1 MKTTMRHLVVVH
13 STWMVVAVALLLSCF
28 TSLARAETCTNQSL
42 HGTYVLT
49 LSGFRTF
56 LTPPQ
61 AIGAFF
67 PIAVGGTF
75 RFDGNGSVSRFL
87 LVSFAGQVFPVSDT
101 GSYAMNADCSGSTS
115 FPDIPETH
123 SLYVVDPETVAIVTS
138 TTGASGAT
146 TLTKQHVADDCTNR
160 TLRGAYVIIGNG
172 LATFQIPPQT
182 TDAFSPISVA
192 GRFTFDGEGTVSRAV
207 SLSFAGLIYPY
218 HDTGSYHVNSDC
230 TASASFPSDTETFYL
245 VFVNPRTIAV
255 TVSKAGVAGTGA
267 LLKQQLD
274 WPEVNR

>member
-1 MKTTMRHLVVVH
+1 MKTMTRQLIVVNCAQ
-13 STWMVVAVALLLSCF
+13 SVVTVALLLSCF
-28 TSLARAETCTNQSL
+28 ASLARAEACTNQNL
-42 HGTYVLT
+42 RGTYVLT

-61 AIGAFF
+61 AIGAFS
-67 PIAVGGTF
+67 PVTVGGTF

-101 GSYAMNADCSGSTS
+101 GSYAMNADCSGSTF
-115 FPDIPETH
+115 FPDILETH
-123 SLYVVDPETVAIVTS
+123 SLFLVDPMTVAIATS
-138 TTGASGAT
+138 TTGESGAS
-146 TLTKQHVADDCTNR
+146 TLTKQHVADECTNR
-160 TLRGAYVIIGNG
+160 SLRGAYVFIGNG
-172 LATFQIPPQT
+172 LATFQTPPQN
-182 TDAFSPISVA
+182 TDAFSPVSVA
-192 GRFTFDGEGTVSRAV
+192 GTFAFDGEGTVSRAV
-207 SLSFAGLIYPY
+207 SLSFAGLISPY
-218 HDTGSYHVNSDC
+218 DDTGSYHVNSDC
-230 TASASFPSDTETFYL
+230 TASAFFPSDTEKFYL